1 MSTMV
6 MYGTMGNGIGANR
19 ADTTANGMSTT
30 VTYGETVSGIGANRA
45 DTTANGT
52 STTVTYGETVSGIG
66 AKDITITTA
75 TGKTV
80 TTTVTTKTA
89 IKIKESL
96 PDSVPGSV
104 GSATGTSS
112 CAMIRLSQTW
122 AACSRAARSSAMSPR
137 ASSDIRRRL
146 GGRSARPSRFR
157 QRALGDLSSKAASP

>member
-1 MSTMV
+1 MTANGMSIMV

-19 ADTTANGMSTT
+19 AGTTANGMSTM
-30 VTYGETVSGIGANRA
+30 VMYGTMGSGIGANRP

-66 AKDITITTA
+66 AKDIIITTA

-80 TTTVTTKTA
+80 TTTVTTETA

-104 GSATGTSS
+104 GSGCGTV
-112 CAMIRLSQTW
+112 
-122 AACSRAARSSAMSPR
+122 
-137 ASSDIRRRL
+137 
-146 GGRSARPSRFR
+146 RFR
-157 QRALGDLSSKAASP
+157 GHCPALPALAEKVDDQGWALAVPGFPITFPQEKWTSLPVSH

>member
-1 MSTMV
+1 

-19 ADTTANGMSTT
+19 ADTIANGMSTT
-30 VTYGETVSGIGANRA
+30 VTYGETVSGIGANRP

-96 PDSVPGSV
+96 PDNVPGSDL
-104 GSATGTSS
+104 T
-112 CAMIRLSQTW
+112 
-122 AACSRAARSSAMSPR
+122 PR
-137 ASSDIRRRL
+137 EKLAGGRKGGFLGRGDIRRWGAER
-146 GGRSARPSRFR
+146 RF
-157 QRALGDLSSKAASP
+157 LV